1 MSAMSILMLLTMLM
15 LMLTAV
21 GLAFV
26 NKAENEGTE
35 EPLVR
40 RRNGNDTWQRMKN
53 ERVMLYM
60 TKNEGGSDAP
70 VAFFYLFFFSFASS
84 LFFVLWVYLFI
95 YLLRIFLLSYF
106 IYILT
111 QRSTVNYGFP
121 VLLTIES
128 LLVDGEKC
136 ECGIHNTWI
145 QIYR

>member
-1 MSAMSILMLLTMLM
+1 
-15 LMLTAV
+15 
-21 GLAFV
+21 
-26 NKAENEGTE
+26 
-35 EPLVR
+35 
-40 RRNGNDTWQRMKN
+40 MKN

-70 VAFFYLFFFSFASS
+70 VTFFYFFLSLLLSS
-84 LFFVLWVYLFI
+84 SSSGFIYLF

-136 ECGIHNTWI
+136 ECGMHNTWI
-145 QIYR
+145 QICR